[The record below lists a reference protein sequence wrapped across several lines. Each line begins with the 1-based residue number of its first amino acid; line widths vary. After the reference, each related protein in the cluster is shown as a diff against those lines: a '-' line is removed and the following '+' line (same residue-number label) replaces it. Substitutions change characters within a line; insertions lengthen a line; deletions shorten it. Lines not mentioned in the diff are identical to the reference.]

1 MAFTEIKIMNEEK
14 EKILKYREIG
24 KILVKGPQVMKGY
37 LNNIS
42 ATKDVL
48 SKDGWFDTGD
58 LGFLI
63 PNGSLVITGR
73 AKDTIVL
80 SSGENIE
87 PNPLETEIL
96 SSEFINQV
104 QLVGQDK
111 KCLTALVAP
120 NIELVERK
128 FLENDLSKLNSNKN
142 ISLFFKSQINNLLK
156 NRLGARFEEQVLD
169 CYFVDNFT
177 LENGLLTQT
186 LKQKRREIVD
196 LYSSNIEE
204 MYKK

>member
-1 MAFTEIKIMNEEK
+1 MNEEK
-14 EKILKYREIG
+14 DKILRFRETG

-37 LNNIS
+37 LNNVS
-42 ATKDVL
+42 ATNDVL

-111 KCLTALVAP
+111 NV
-120 NIELVERK
+120 
-128 FLENDLSKLNSNKN
+128 
-142 ISLFFKSQINNLLK
+142 
-156 NRLGARFEEQVLD
+156 
-169 CYFVDNFT
+169 
-177 LENGLLTQT
+177 
-186 LKQKRREIVD
+186 
-196 LYSSNIEE
+196 
-204 MYKK
+204 